1 MDVYTLLRG
10 TRRRSAGGEAAVC
23 AQHTYRTAVDARF
36 DSMRVCDNPQRR
48 TSRRGDSRG
57 AAKEN
62 SMAPRQ
68 TQKQGTKALCEV
80 LRSIHDVNVEM
91 ANDKS

>member
-1 MDVYTLLRG
+1 
-10 TRRRSAGGEAAVC
+10 
-23 AQHTYRTAVDARF
+23 
-36 DSMRVCDNPQRR
+36 
-48 TSRRGDSRG
+48 
-57 AAKEN
+57 
-62 SMAPRQ
+62 MAPRQ